1 MNTYIL
7 TCKELNSMAR
17 LENIDK
23 IKSKHI
29 FPNISVINGY
39 SKFNLNDKFNIFN
52 NNIYNDGWGDK
63 RWNKPNL
70 AVSYGHYKI
79 WLEIQINNN
88 IGIVLEDDINPI
100 DNINY
105 EHYIKEL
112 VNEAQKYD
120 NDKYLITLWKNGIR
134 HFENTENPFLNV
146 IPSYGN
152 SGALFYILTPKV
164 ATILIENFK
173 NIECPVDHYIL
184 GMGKFNEPYSILC
197 SKENMINT
205 GILESIRY

>member
-7 TCKELNSMAR
+7 TCKELNCITR

-79 WLEIQINNN
+79 WLEIQHKKQ

-105 EHYIKEL
+105 DKYITNL
-112 VNEAQKYD
+112 V
-120 NDKYLITLWKNGIR
+120 NDKYLITLWKNGIS
-134 HFENTENPFLNV
+134 HFEHKQHSFLNV